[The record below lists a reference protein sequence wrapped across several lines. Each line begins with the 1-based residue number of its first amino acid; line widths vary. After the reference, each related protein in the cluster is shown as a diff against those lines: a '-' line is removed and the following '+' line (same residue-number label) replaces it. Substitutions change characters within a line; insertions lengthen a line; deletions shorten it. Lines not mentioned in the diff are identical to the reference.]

1 MLLTG
6 ARNAAGARLSSIR
19 RGQQLEDIAH
29 RHRIYERVA
38 FLLGMI
44 CAVGPISTD
53 IYLPAF
59 PAIEQSLHAPSG
71 SAGLTLSTWM
81 VGLAMGQ
88 IIMGPL
94 SDRFGRR
101 AVMFWGMVAYTLSSV
116 ACAWATTMTLLAIA
130 RFFAALAA
138 SSCIVVPSAAVRDF
152 ATGDAASRLMSRLIL
167 IQGTVPVLAPML
179 GGFALEWVSWR
190 AVFWLSAGYGVLSSV
205 ILIFLFPETLPLERR
220 KNVHILALWQR
231 FHAIIREPLFSCSSL
246 IYGLSGFMFFAYLTA
261 APGIFQHLYRFSPAH
276 YGMIFGI
283 CAVCMIGASQINSV
297 LVGKVRSTR
306 LLGWALSVTI
316 CSTLLLL
323 IVAMIAVRYP
333 EKAGTLRATTL
344 PPFITLLITA
354 LSMTGIIAPNIIV
367 QALKNHHQH
376 AGSASALAGTIQY
389 VFGAAASFLI
399 GSLPAAS
406 PLPMV
411 ALMFI
416 AAILMGLVAARKPR
430 SLSTP
435 DILSVD

>member
-1 MLLTG
+1 
-6 ARNAAGARLSSIR
+6 
-19 RGQQLEDIAH
+19 
-29 RHRIYERVA
+29 
-38 FLLGMI
+38 
-44 CAVGPISTD
+44 
-53 IYLPAF
+53 
-59 PAIEQSLHAPSG
+59 
-71 SAGLTLSTWM
+71 
-81 VGLAMGQ
+81 
-88 IIMGPL
+88 
-94 SDRFGRR
+94 
-101 AVMFWGMVAYTLSSV
+101 
-116 ACAWATTMTLLAIA
+116 
-130 RFFAALAA
+130 
-138 SSCIVVPSAAVRDF
+138 
-152 ATGDAASRLMSRLIL
+152 
-167 IQGTVPVLAPML
+167 
-179 GGFALEWVSWR
+179 
-190 AVFWLSAGYGVLSSV
+190 
-205 ILIFLFPETLPLERR
+205 
-220 KNVHILALWQR
+220 
-231 FHAIIREPLFSCSSL
+231 
-246 IYGLSGFMFFAYLTA
+246 
-261 APGIFQHLYRFSPAH
+261 
-276 YGMIFGI
+276 MIFGI
-283 CAVCMIGASQINSV
+283 CAICMISASQINSV

-344 PPFITLLITA
+344 PPFITLLVTA
-354 LSMTGIIAPNIIV
+354 LSMTGIIAPNTIV

-430 SLSTP
+430 TVLSP